1 MLYVDSVNLTVS
13 IVSNDSLA
21 TLLFMSLIFFLVD
34 GTGYFQHQ
42 SSNLFILFCQ
52 NFLSKMKLIF
62 IRKLICGC
70 IKIYKKPVMGSA
82 MSLHKPVL
90 GTS

>member
-13 IVSNDSLA
+13 IVSNDSL
-21 TLLFMSLIFFLVD
+21 SLIFFLVD

-82 MSLHKPVL
+82 MSLHKPFL